1 MDVIYKITSPSG
13 KVYIGRTKN
22 YNKRMSEHK
31 NIAESGKGTYKIH
44 QAIRKYGW
52 DTLTKE
58 IICNVSHKSAP
69 IIEEQFITAYDSYK
83 NGYNSVPTGAGGEFP
98 YKDRR
103 DSVEYQQYLK
113 TMSNAT
119 SGKGNGMYGKT
130 HSDEARAKQK
140 QKAKGRFSLEWYI
153 DRNGSVDGIRL
164 YEERGVWLKNR
175 NLKKD
180 SKGRFIKSNNII
192 KKD

>member
-13 KVYIGRTKN
+13 KVYIGRTKDFESRMN
-22 YNKRMSEHK
+22 AHDYNAMVRLDENSLHR
-31 NIAESGKGTYKIH
+31 
-44 QAIRKYGW
+44 AIRKYGW
-52 DTLTKE
+52 GMMERE
-58 IICNVSHKSAP
+58 IICEVSHIKAP
-69 IIEEQFITAYDSYK
+69 MLEEEFIKAYDSVRL
-83 NGYNSVPTGAGGEFP
+83 GYNDTYKGCGGDNFEGRP
-98 YKDRR
+98 EALALMKSRV
-103 DSVEYQQYLK
+103 SKAL
-113 TMSNAT
+113 
-119 SGKGNGMYGKT
+119 SGKGNPMYGKT

-153 DRNGSVDGIRL
+153 DRNGSDDGIRL